1 MQYTSGRMWIVATY
15 KKEPAEISRSIPTQN
30 IMFFYPEPDSQIRR
44 VKYDNIVETGAER
57 VNAYKE

>member
-1 MQYTSGRMWIVATY
+1 MWIVATY

-30 IMFFYPEPDSQIRR
+30 IMFFYPDPDSQIRR